1 MESYWRTQLMQYFVK
16 RGDKVQGPFSREKLV
31 RFAKAKKIS
40 GSDFV
45 ATDKLGPFDPLKTI
59 WHSITGIKGKSPIGT
74 IQQPSPPQ
82 AQEPVVAAMPRPAAV
97 PAPSNLSS
105 ANPNTRKKMTSQNP
119 DNSGFQNP
127 PPTPPQHQQNKFCA
141 TCGNSILMQAE
152 ICPKC
157 GVRQP
162 VMQGGFGSSG
172 TKRSV
177 SGGFQTN
184 GNVASDN
191 EIRTAVQN
199 MNTSHK
205 EYYQEKFT
213 ELRDNGESFKATW
226 NWYSFLFGVVWYAV
240 AGLWVKCA
248 IMLLACIVLAGVPA
262 PFFWIYC
269 GVAGNYDLYLKK
281 VKNKDL
287 W

>member
-1 MESYWRTQLMQYFVK
+1 MQYFVK
-16 RGDKVQGPFSREKLV
+16 RGEKVQGPFSRERLV
-31 RFAKAKKIS
+31 GFVKAKKIS

-119 DNSGFQNP
+119 YNSGFQNP
-127 PPTPPQHQQNKFCA
+127 PPMPPQHQPNKFCA

-162 VMQGGFGSSG
+162 VRQGGFGSSNLDKG
-172 TKRSV
+172 TAGLFALLL
-177 SGGFQTN
+177 GGF
-184 GNVASDN
+184 G
-191 EIRTAVQN
+191 I
-199 MNTSHK
+199 HK
-205 EYYQEKFT
+205 F
-213 ELRDNGESFKATW
+213 
-226 NWYSFLFGVVWYAV
+226 
-240 AGLWVKCA
+240 
-248 IMLLACIVLAGVPA
+248 
-262 PFFWIYC
+262 
-269 GVAGNYDLYLKK
+269 YLKEPVVGIIYILFCWTFIPAIIAMIEGIIYLTMSDQDFQHK
-281 VKNKDL
+281 YGHR
-287 W
+287 